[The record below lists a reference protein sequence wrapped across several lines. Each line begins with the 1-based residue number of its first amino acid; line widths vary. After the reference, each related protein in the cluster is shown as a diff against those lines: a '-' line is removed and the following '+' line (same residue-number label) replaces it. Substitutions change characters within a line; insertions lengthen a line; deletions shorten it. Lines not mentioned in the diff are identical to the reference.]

1 MSDLPVKTKQFKV
14 DTSRPHSRSKLRSKV
29 RHIMAVASGMFPL
42 MSLFIVGMAWIHK
55 LPLERA
61 PYYKVA
67 ILFLGCGMVAL
78 LFYTWLRAENIRR
91 REISQENRERRRQ
104 AREEAF
110 QREAAKQQAQ
120 QGEATAKE
128 D

>member
-1 MSDLPVKTKQFKV
+1 MSDLPVQTKRFKV

-42 MSLFIVGMAWIHK
+42 MGVFIVVMAWFRLPPERPPYFK
-55 LPLERA
+55 L
-61 PYYKVA
+61 A
-67 ILFLGCGMVAL
+67 ILFVGCGMVAL
-78 LFYTWLRAENIRR
+78 LWYAWLRAENIRR

-104 AREEAF
+104 NREDAF
-110 QREAAKQQAQ
+110 QREAAKAKARKGDPVT
-120 QGEATAKE
+120 GE